1 MVVSCFIMSKNSL
14 IKGVLMPRTKAQY
27 AQLRQATKE
36 KIQSAAMEVFVRK
49 GFGAANVQE
58 IADTAGISIGLLYRH
73 YRSKEDL
80 FQELTAYAEAGIDEL
95 VELFSSDESPKRLIR
110 QFAQTVYDDMTT
122 GSTLAY
128 LMVVMSHSSFAQ
140 IDSAAAA
147 SPADNSHAS
156 SRLLEAMSRL
166 IQRGQRLGE
175 CAAGDA
181 DQMANL
187 FLAALQGLAEMKV
200 LLKTGFTMPSPT
212 LLTSFLFPSAPM
224 ANEPNRHPSEKR

>member
-1 MVVSCFIMSKNSL
+1 
-14 IKGVLMPRTKAQY
+14 MPRTQAQY

-80 FQELTAYAEAGIDEL
+80 FQELTGYAEAGIDEL
-95 VELFSSDESPKRLIR
+95 VKQFSSTESPKHLIG

-122 GSTLAY
+122 GSALAY
-128 LMVVMSHSSFAQ
+128 LMVVMSHASFARL
-140 IDSAAAA
+140 DSDAAAA
-147 SPADNSHAS
+147 ATPDGNPHDSN
-156 SRLLEAMSRL
+156 RLLEAMSRL
-166 IQRGQRLGE
+166 IRRGQQLGE
-175 CAAGDA
+175 CAPGDA
-181 DQMANL
+181 NQMATL
-187 FLAALQGLAEMKV
+187 FLASLQGLAEMKV

-212 LLTSFLFPSAPM
+212 LLTSFLFPSAPV